1 MLPKTAKKT
10 KPTLSSLILKESESH
25 PNLTLLPKTELPLL
39 PNLADEIREL
49 AKETYPEF
57 LARIREQKSRLK
69 LLPKSVIREQLERG
83 ETILGKSLTK
93 VKGKVYIL
101 THTKYGEPLPEHKGW
116 LDIKKMGKY
125 QYLYLRWRDEDKQ
138 RSRCMGRVD
147 LVD

>member
-1 MLPKTAKKT
+1 
-10 KPTLSSLILKESESH
+10 
-25 PNLTLLPKTELPLL
+25 LL
-39 PNLADEIREL
+39 PNLEIGIREL
-49 AKETYPEF
+49 AKETYPEY

-69 LLPKSVIREQLERG
+69 LLPKSVIREQLEQG
-83 ETILGKSLTK
+83 VTILGKSLTK

-101 THTKYGEPLPEHKGW
+101 THTKSNEPLPESKGW